1 MINTRSLSIVIDKPI
16 PLSIGIPIPPSLRI
30 FPVSGNQK
38 GLIGLR
44 SGKRRRR
51 RKRRILRA
59 EILATSPGRLCV
71 ASGAMVDFVNRLLFA
86 TFVVSTT
93 FSWSFQYCLPPRGVA
108 SRNLEV
114 CVGLVNGLFNAAKV
128 SILFADSARH
138 ILDECSLC

>member
-1 MINTRSLSIVIDKPI
+1 
-16 PLSIGIPIPPSLRI
+16 
-30 FPVSGNQK
+30 
-38 GLIGLR
+38 
-44 SGKRRRR
+44 
-51 RKRRILRA
+51 
-59 EILATSPGRLCV
+59 
-71 ASGAMVDFVNRLLFA
+71 MVDFVNRLLFA